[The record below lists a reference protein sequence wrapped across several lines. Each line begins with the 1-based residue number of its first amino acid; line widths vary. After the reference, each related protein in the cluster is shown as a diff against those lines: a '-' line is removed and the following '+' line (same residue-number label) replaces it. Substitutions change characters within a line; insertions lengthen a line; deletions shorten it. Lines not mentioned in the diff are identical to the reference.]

1 MFVHVLVLRVLLL
14 HWTTQ
19 RGLTSL
25 FEALLKSVTKLNVT
39 KLYRK
44 GTVRLISFH
53 DKRPTRYLFYVFI
66 FLFSFICVAQ
76 YANMFGYAYVSFGV
90 VVLTA

>member
-25 FEALLKSVTKLNVT
+25 FEALLKSVTKFNVT
-39 KLYRK
+39 KLYRN

-53 DKRPTRYLFYVFI
+53 DKRPT
-66 FLFSFICVAQ
+66 S
-76 YANMFGYAYVSFGV
+76 SHGV
-90 VVLTA
+90 TEEGRLQDENSNK